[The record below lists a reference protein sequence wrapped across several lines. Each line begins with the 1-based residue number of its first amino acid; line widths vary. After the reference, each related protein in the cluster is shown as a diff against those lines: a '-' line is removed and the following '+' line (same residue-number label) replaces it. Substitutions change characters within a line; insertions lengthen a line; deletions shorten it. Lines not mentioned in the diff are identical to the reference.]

1 MVRFLHADIRCFPHC
16 YAYPIYPFTAFPMT
30 GSRLYHAQLFT
41 AQRCI
46 SSKNVMNIHPRF
58 RAILLID
65 KPTNEK
71 LKKKDTGKLGRGA
84 VLTQA

>member
-1 MVRFLHADIRCFPHC
+1 
-16 YAYPIYPFTAFPMT
+16 
-30 GSRLYHAQLFT
+30 
-41 AQRCI
+41 
-46 SSKNVMNIHPRF
+46 MNIHPRF